1 WKLPEVAAH
10 DNRSRG
16 LVKHLRIRMEFRDA
30 VQYLPVVDHNEHPW
44 LLVVGAG
51 STHGCFQNCLDGR
64 GLQRPV
70 VIPSYAPPGED
81 VAYRFRS
88 HRPFLLYTPYGIIS
102 KRESDRNVNP
112 LQGRGF
118 GHIMDMGP

>member
-1 WKLPEVAAH
+1 MPEVAAH

-51 STHGCFQNCLDGR
+51 STHGCFRIVSMEEASKDLSLYLLMLLLERMLPIASDPIVHSSC
-64 GLQRPV
+64 
-70 VIPSYAPPGED
+70 IPLM
-81 VAYRFRS
+81 V
-88 HRPFLLYTPYGIIS
+88 
-102 KRESDRNVNP
+102 
-112 LQGRGF
+112 
-118 GHIMDMGP
+118 